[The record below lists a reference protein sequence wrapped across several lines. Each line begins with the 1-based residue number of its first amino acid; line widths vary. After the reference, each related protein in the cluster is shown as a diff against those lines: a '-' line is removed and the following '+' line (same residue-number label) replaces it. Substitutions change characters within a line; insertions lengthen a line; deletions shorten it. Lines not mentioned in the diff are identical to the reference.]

1 MELEGLKRA
10 LRFLAEQGN
19 PPAVVVTDRHA
30 SIKKYMRE
38 QQPTIRHQFDVWHV
52 AKGMYTIVQT
62 YLHSTYIIV
71 CTLLSKEQSNVPVIN
86 SVDQLQ

>member
-19 PPAVVVTDRHA
+19 LPAVVVTDRHA

-62 YLHSTYIIV
+62 YLH
-71 CTLLSKEQSNVPVIN
+71 TL
-86 SVDQLQ
+86 